1 METFG
6 EYIRK
11 LREQEGMPL
20 RKLAAALDIDQ
31 STLSKIE
38 RNERRPTREMVLTLA
53 KTFKLDKDQLMIA
66 FLSDKI
72 TYQLADEE
80 VGLEALKVAEQHIK
94 YQAKAS
100 KGLLSTRKII
110 PIITKYLSKQPI
122 EKAWLF
128 GSFARNEQDIDSD
141 IDIMV
146 RFKKPKKISLF
157 DYVGYSIDLEEL
169 LQTKVDIVEEG
180 FVKPHA
186 AESVE
191 KDKVLV
197 YERKTQG

>member
-38 RNERRPTREMVLTLA
+38 RNERRPTREMVPALA
-53 KTFKLDKDQLMIA
+53 KTFKKDKKQLMIA

-72 TYQLADEE
+72 TYELTGEE
-80 VGLEALKVAEQHIK
+80 VGLEALKVAEQHIE

-100 KGLLSTRKII
+100 KGLLSTRK
-110 PIITKYLSKQPI
+110 LSP
-122 EKAWLF
+122 
-128 GSFARNEQDIDSD
+128 
-141 IDIMV
+141 
-146 RFKKPKKISLF
+146 
-157 DYVGYSIDLEEL
+157 
-169 LQTKVDIVEEG
+169 
-180 FVKPHA
+180 
-186 AESVE
+186 
-191 KDKVLV
+191 
-197 YERKTQG
+197 

>member
-11 LREQEGMPL
+11 MREHEGMPL

-38 RNERRPTREMVLTLA
+38 RNERRPTKAMVQTLA
-53 KTFKLDKDQLMIA
+53 KKFKLDKNQLMIA
-66 FLSDKI
+66 FLSDRI
-72 TYQLADEE
+72 TYELTDEE
-80 VGLEALKVAEQHIK
+80 VGLEALKVAEQHIE

-100 KGLLSTRKII
+100 KGLLSTKKII

-128 GSFARNEQDIDSD
+128 GSFARKEQNIDSD
-141 IDIMV
+141 IDLMV
-146 RFKKPKKISLF
+146 RFRKPKKIGLF
-157 DYVGYSIDLEEL
+157 GYIAIYQNLEEIL
-169 LQTKVDIVEEG
+169 GIKVDMVEEG
-180 FVKPHA
+180 CVKPHA
-186 AESVE
+186 EESVD
-191 KDKVLV
+191 KDKILI
-197 YERKTQG
+197 YER